1 MEHSIS
7 LKAPDSLKAPGENA
21 PCKDLLLRER
31 ILRERALQDRARHR
45 AFSLPLGH
53 FDRGHPELF
62 RSDTH
67 WPYFERLRKADPV
80 QHTKESMFG
89 PYWSVTKYRNI
100 IGVESNHSAF
110 SSAAPS
116 AGITIRERSAECLKT
131 PPRKDV
137 FDGIGRSAKS
147 RPAKSRSIA
156 PRSIAPGIN

>member
-1 MEHSIS
+1 MHGT
-7 LKAPDSLKAPGENA
+7 L
-21 PCKDLLLRER
+21 DLAESARVAESARRECPLQGPILRER
-31 ILRERALQDRARHR
+31 ILRERALQDRARHC
-45 AFSLPLGH
+45 AVSLPLGH

-67 WPYFERLRKADPV
+67 WPYFDRLRKADPV

-100 IGVESNHSAF
+100 IGVESNHLAF

-131 PPRKDV
+131 LPRKDV
-137 FDGIGRSAKS
+137 FDS
-147 RPAKSRSIA
+147 AKSRSIA